1 MVADQM
7 KVAGTATRSS
17 PRRVG
22 RVPAVLACIGL
33 AVLAG
38 GCSWLPTWLGGTPSR
53 SVEPAALTEFKP
65 ALGTRVVWRT
75 NVGSGR
81 NLFLRPAVL
90 ENAVFA
96 AAADGTVMR
105 LAPDSGQVVWRA
117 DAKSR
122 LSAGVG
128 SDGFTVAVGT
138 PRGELIALGADGK
151 EIWRA
156 QVGGE
161 LLSPPLV
168 GRGLVISRSSDYR
181 VTAFDAASGKRR
193 WTYQRAGTA
202 LTLRGLTELAFA
214 GELVIA
220 GFPGG
225 RLVALSGTNGAV
237 RWDVAVSEPRGATE
251 VERIADVV
259 GAPWVSGA
267 EVCAASYQGRIAC
280 FESANGSLR
289 WASELSALTGPGG
302 DDQRV
307 YVVDAKS
314 YVVAFRRAAGAN
326 AWRQDKLLNRDLSTP
341 LALRRAVLVGD
352 FEGYV
357 HFLAPEDGAVIARER
372 LDGAIV
378 AAPRASGAGAIVQTQ
393 NGAVALLGIE

>member
-1 MVADQM
+1 MAAAHLDDM
-7 KVAGTATRSS
+7 ETNACATRLRLG
-17 PRRVG
+17 RRLAIVACVG
-22 RVPAVLACIGL
+22 FAALV
-33 AVLAG
+33 G

-53 SVEPAALTEFKP
+53 SVEPAPLPEFKKVL
-65 ALGTRVVWRT
+65 ATRVVWRT
-75 NVGSGR
+75 NIGSGR

-96 AAADGTVMR
+96 AAADGTVVR
-105 LAPDSGQVVWRA
+105 LAPDSGQVVWKT
-117 DAKSR
+117 DVKSR

-128 SDGFTVAVGT
+128 SDGFTIAVGT
-138 PRGELIALGADGK
+138 SRGELIALGADGK
-151 EIWRA
+151 EIWRTQA
-156 QVGGE
+156 GGE

-168 GRGLVISRSSDYR
+168 GRGLVIVRSTDYR
-181 VTAFDAASGKRR
+181 VTAYDAANGKRR
-193 WTYQRAGTA
+193 WNYQRASTP
-202 LTLRGLTELAFA
+202 LTLRSLVELGFA

-225 RLVALSGTNGAV
+225 RLVALSGKNGAV

-259 GAPWVSGA
+259 GAPWVSGG
-267 EVCAASYQGRIAC
+267 EVCAASYQGRVAC
-280 FESANGSLR
+280 LDAANGSLR
-289 WASELSALTGPGG
+289 WASELSASSGPVG

-314 YVVAFRRAAGAN
+314 NVVAFRRAAGAN
-326 AWRQDKLLNRDLSTP
+326 AWRQDKLLHRDLSPP

-352 FEGYV
+352 FEGYL

-378 AAPRASGAGAIVQTQ
+378 GAPRASGSGAIVQTRE
-393 NGAVALLGIE
+393 GAVALLGIE

>member
-1 MVADQM
+1 METTASTPGRGIGRRLAL
-7 KVAGTATRSS
+7 VAG
-17 PRRVG
+17 
-22 RVPAVLACIGL
+22 IGL
-33 AVLAG
+33 AALVG

-53 SVEPAALTEFKP
+53 SVEPAALPDFKQ
-65 ALGTRVVWRT
+65 ALATRVVWRV

-90 ENAVFA
+90 ENAVFV

-105 LAPDSGQVVWRA
+105 LAPDSGQVVWKT
-117 DAKSR
+117 DVKSR

-138 PRGELIALGADGK
+138 PRGEVIALGADGK
-151 EIWRA
+151 EIWRTPA
-156 QVGGE
+156 GGE

-168 GRGLVISRSSDYR
+168 GRGLVIVRSTDYR

-193 WTYQRAGTA
+193 WNYQRTA
-202 LTLRGLTELAFA
+202 TPLTLRGLVELAFV
-214 GELVIA
+214 GEWVVA

-225 RLVALSGTNGAV
+225 RLVALNGTNGAA

-259 GAPWVSGA
+259 GAPWVAGG
-267 EVCAASYQGRIAC
+267 EVCAASYQGRVAC
-280 FESANGSLR
+280 FEGTKGSLR
-289 WASELSALTGPGG
+289 WANDLSAATGPGG

-314 YVVAFRRAAGAN
+314 NVVAFRRAAGAN
-326 AWRQDKLLNRDLSTP
+326 AWRQDKLLHRDLSTP

-352 FEGYV
+352 FEGHV
-357 HFLAPEDGAVIARER
+357 HFLAPEDGSVIARER

-378 AAPRASGAGAIVQTQ
+378 AAPRAFGSGAIVQTR
-393 NGAVALLGIE
+393 NGVVALIAIE

>member
-1 MVADQM
+1 M
-7 KVAGTATRSS
+7 
-17 PRRVG
+17 
-22 RVPAVLACIGL
+22 
-33 AVLAG
+33 
-38 GCSWLPTWLGGTPSR
+38 PTWLGGTPSR
-53 SVEPAALTEFKP
+53 SVEPAPLPEFKQ
-65 ALGTRVVWRT
+65 ALGTRVIWRV

-81 NLFLRPAVL
+81 NLFLRPAVM
-90 ENAVFA
+90 ENAVFV

-105 LAPDSGQVVWRA
+105 LAPDSGQVVWKA
-117 DAKSR
+117 DVKSR

-138 PRGELIALGADGK
+138 PRGEVIALGADGK
-151 EIWRA
+151 EIWRTQA
-156 QVGGE
+156 GGE

-168 GRGLVISRSSDYR
+168 GRGLVIVRSTDYR

-193 WTYQRAGTA
+193 WNYQRTA
-202 LTLRGLTELAFA
+202 TPLTLRGLVELGFV
-214 GELVIA
+214 GEWVVA

-225 RLVALSGTNGAV
+225 RLVALSATNGAA

-259 GAPWVSGA
+259 GAPWVAGG
-267 EVCAASYQGRIAC
+267 EVCAASYQGRVAC
-280 FESANGSLR
+280 FEGTKGSLR
-289 WASELSALTGPGG
+289 WANDLSAATGPGG

-314 YVVAFRRAAGAN
+314 NVVAFRRAAGAN
-326 AWRQDKLLNRDLSTP
+326 AWRQDKLLHRDLSTP

-352 FEGYV
+352 FEGHV
-357 HFLAPEDGAVIARER
+357 HFLAPEDGSVIARER

-378 AAPRASGAGAIVQTQ
+378 AAPRAFGSGAIVQTR
-393 NGAVALLGIE
+393 NGVVALIAIE